1 MKIISTV
8 TLACVI
14 FVKNILMKAKTFFR
28 KLLNYFFQGIIILAP
43 ISITVYILYV
53 VLRFIDDLVPI
64 NIPGLGILIVL
75 VGVTI
80 TGLLAST
87 FIGRPVMAYFNKLIN
102 KSQLLKTVINS
113 IKDLLGAFVGKKKKF
128 NEPVLVMMN
137 KESGIEQMGFVTCK
151 ELAMI
156 GIPGK
161 KIAVYIPFSF
171 TFTGYLFVVPAE
183 NITPLNISS
192 TDAIKF
198 IISGGVIEGDKIL
211 EDGMDKG

>member
-1 MKIISTV
+1 MK
-8 TLACVI
+8 
-14 FVKNILMKAKTFFR
+14 VKSLFR
-28 KLLNYFFQGIIILAP
+28 RLLNYFFQGLIIIAP
-43 ISITVYILYV
+43 ISITVYFLY
-53 VLRFIDDLVPI
+53 LIFKFLDELIPLKF
-64 NIPGLGILIVL
+64 PGLGILIVL
-75 VGVTI
+75 AGITF

-87 FIGRPVMAYFNKLIN
+87 FIGRPIVSYFNKLLN

-113 IKDLLGAFVGKKKKF
+113 IKDLLSAFVGTKKKF

-137 KESGIEQMGFVTCK
+137 KEAGIEQMGFVTCK
-151 ELAMI
+151 ELSMI

-171 TFTGYLFVVPAE
+171 TFTGYMFVVPAE

-198 IISGGVIEGDKIL
+198 IISGGVLETDKPFV
-211 EDGMDKG
+211 EEEK

>member
-1 MKIISTV
+1 MKLISV
-8 TLACVI
+8 TTSASVN
-14 FVKNILMKAKTFFR
+14 FVKNIIMKAKTFFG

-43 ISITVYILYV
+43 ITITVYILYV
-53 VLRFIDDLVPI
+53 ILKFVDDLVPI
-64 NIPGLGILIVL
+64 HIPGIGILIVIVVVTL
-75 VGVTI
+75 TGV
-80 TGLLAST
+80 LAST
-87 FIGRPVMAYFNKLIN
+87 FIGRPIIAYLNKLLN
-102 KSQLLKTVINS
+102 KAHLLKTVINS

-156 GIPGK
+156 GIHGK

-171 TFTGYLFVVPAE
+171 TFTGYMFVVPAE

-211 EDGMDKG
+211 EEGVEG